1 MNLLTLKGPIAVSFL
16 HRLASEVMDVLG
28 SDWLLAFMQCN
39 VHHTTVTRALRI
51 VAAMLRHPVL
61 QQRFQD
67 GTMCGNWTVGTN
79 ESGKRSP
86 VAKSISEIRPLC
98 IPDLRGYHALSYLLP
113 PHVHCSHIFII
124 LLAVLLGRN
133 IVEIPMT
140 VQLVADGLHRAF
152 DIGKASPSKQSS
164 RIPGVRVN
172 SDMALVL
179 LVILRS
185 LLSEVRV

>member
-79 ESGKRSP
+79 ESGKHSP

-98 IPDLRGYHALSYLLP
+98 IPDLR
-113 PHVHCSHIFII
+113 VHCSHIFII

-152 DIGKASPSKQSS
+152 DIGKASPSEQSS